1 MGNLKLRPNQQEAV
15 DYILSSDHG
24 RDLVHMPTGSGKTIV
39 FMYIASVYVEREERV
54 LIIVHREHLI
64 QQVLE
69 RFGEFYPAVD
79 IGVVRGTVAEW
90 DRDVV
95 VASIHTIH
103 RHVDFMPTD
112 FALVVTD
119 EAHRCISPTYM
130 KVYKRLGLIN
140 HSVLDEL
147 SYKTMQEVDDQG
159 RRIRKSFKTQVK
171 KLAESFEGIESDDRF
186 RKHLG
191 FTATPQ
197 RTDNIGLGIIFSG
210 VAYKVKLSTMIIEKR
225 LCDLSILPITFRLDK
240 SELRAMLRD
249 GMANAKCVEVWR
261 RHAETRRSTIAF
273 CMNISHTESLAE
285 SFQAAGVR
293 AAAIHSQ
300 IPMARRIAIEESFR
314 DGELDVLTNCNVFI
328 EGFDVPHIDCIL
340 MARDTDSATLIPQAL
355 GRGMR
360 LFGDKENCLVIDM
373 AKCVDADELAR
384 DVDIF
389 GEVKYVTEGNGAGGF
404 KGFRK
409 GEEHPMLQESIFALQ
424 EMLQLET
431 DSNWAWVPY
440 LAKNGVAL
448 HIDQGVRMAVGKQQD
463 GKFAAAFERGRDWKR
478 RSLVCRDQSTIDQA
492 KDACLQYMVSHGI
505 RPRYSSK
512 SNAEWR
518 VKLATTAQIR
528 KLASFGVDIT
538 SDCTRG
544 EASDLI
550 ATCMC
555 NMVVG

>member
-1 MGNLKLRPNQQEAV
+1 MSELVLRPNQQEAV

-39 FMYIASVYVEREERV
+39 FMHISSIYAERGERV

-69 RFGEFYPAVD
+69 RFSEFYPR
-79 IGVVRGTVAEW
+79 IQLGVVRGQTVEW
-90 DRDVV
+90 DRQVV

-112 FALVVTD
+112 FSLVITD
-119 EAHRCISPTYM
+119 EAHRCISPSYM
-130 KVYKRLGLIN
+130 KVYQRLGLIN

-147 SYKTMQEVDDQG
+147 SYKTQQEVDEKG
-159 RRIRKSFKTQVK
+159 RRIRKSFRTQVK
-171 KLAESFEGIESDDRF
+171 RLAESFDGIESDDRF

-197 RTDNIGLGIIFSG
+197 RSDNIGLGIIFSG
-210 VAYKVKLSTMIIEKR
+210 VAYKVKLSTMISEKR
-225 LCDLSILPITFRLDK
+225 LCDLSILPISFRLDK

-249 GMANAKCVEVWR
+249 GMANEKCVEVWL
-261 RHAETRRSTIAF
+261 RHASSRRSTIAF
-273 CMNISHTESLAE
+273 CMNIKHTESLAE
-285 SFQAAGVR
+285 SFQKSGIR
-293 AAAIHSQ
+293 AAAIHSRV
-300 IPMARRIAIEESFR
+300 PMEQRENIESAFR
-314 DGELDVLTNCNVFI
+314 EGELDVLTNCNVFI

-373 AKCVDADELAR
+373 AKCVDADELAQ

-389 GEVKYVTEGNGAGGF
+389 GEVKYVSEGNGLGGF

-424 EMLQLET
+424 EMLSLESE
-431 DSNWAWVPY
+431 SNWAWVPY
-440 LAKNGVAL
+440 LAKDGVAL
-448 HIDQGVRMAVGKQQD
+448 HIDQGVRLSVGKQKD
-463 GKFAAAFERGRDWKR
+463 GKFAAAFERGIRWQR
-478 RSLVCRDQSTIDQA
+478 RNLVCRDQETIDQA
-492 KDACLQYMVSHGI
+492 KDACLQYMVVHGI

-512 SNAEWR
+512 QNAEWR
-518 VKLATTAQIR
+518 VKLATPAQIR
-528 KLASFGVDIT
+528 KLATFGIDIQ

-555 NMVVG
+555 NMD

>member
-1 MGNLKLRPNQQEAV
+1 MSDLVLRPNQQEAV

-39 FMYIASVYVEREERV
+39 FMYISERYVSRGERV

-69 RFGEFYPAVD
+69 RFAEFYPDVQL
-79 IGVVRGTVAEW
+79 GVVRGSEAAWEC
-90 DRDVV
+90 DVV

-147 SYKTMQEVDDQG
+147 SHKTRQAVDEKG
-159 RRIRKSFKTQVK
+159 RRIRKSFRTQVK
-171 KLAESFEGIESDDRF
+171 KLAESFVGIESDDRF

-210 VAYKVKLSTMIIEKR
+210 VAYKVKLSAMIAEKR
-225 LCDLSILPITFRLDK
+225 LCDVSILPISFRLDK

-249 GMANAKCVEVWR
+249 GMANEKCVEVWR
-261 RHAETRRSTIAF
+261 RHAVNRRSTIAF
-273 CMNISHTESLAE
+273 CMNINHTESLAE
-285 SFQAAGVR
+285 AFAESGVR
-293 AAAIHSQ
+293 AAAIHSR
-300 IPMARRIAIEESFR
+300 ISMERRLAIEESFR

-360 LFGDKENCLVIDM
+360 LFGDKEDCLVIDM

-389 GEVKYVTEGNGAGGF
+389 GEVKYVSEGNGTGGF

-424 EMLQLET
+424 EMLSLES

-440 LAKNGVAL
+440 LSKNGVAL
-448 HIDQGVRMAVGKQQD
+448 HIDQGVRLTVGKQED
-463 GKFAAAFERGRDWKR
+463 GQFAAAFERGPRWAR

-492 KDACLQYMVSHGI
+492 KDACLQYMVAHGI

-512 SNAEWR
+512 QNAEWR

-528 KLASFGVDIT
+528 KLATFGVDVNA
-538 SDCTRG
+538 DCTRG

-555 NMVVG
+555 NIGV